1 MNGEKRSYLNGLV
14 YDLLPKERILA
25 GFIKYYVLNGQSLV
39 HLQSDIAL
47 ISWPVAAGEAAKRV
61 VRELEIF
68 AEERLPH
75 DCPVPKG
82 SMTFAEM
89 LGKQPIMT
97 EPAPEDKQ

>member
-1 MNGEKRSYLNGLV
+1 MKGLV

-25 GFIKYYVLNGQSLV
+25 GFIKYYVLEGQSLV

-75 DCPVPKG
+75 DSPVPKG
-82 SMTFAEM
+82 PMTFAEM
-89 LGKQPIMT
+89 LGEEPIMT
-97 EPAPEDKQ
+97 GPASEDKL